1 MTPCS
6 TKSTKA
12 SFSSGS
18 ARLRLKRLP
27 LTTRRMTRSS
37 ISVRHKVSA
46 LAPISEVKRLKPI
59 CNDMPLLLSESLAL
73 FAPPLN
79 ERIANIK
86 WLPCNCL
93 FLLAAL
99 QQVETIQGLV
109 PTEPTDP
116 LARRGMPACGT

>member
-18 ARLRLKRLP
+18 ARLRLKRPP

-46 LAPISEVKRLKPI
+46 LAPISEVKLIKPI
-59 CNDMPLLLSESLAL
+59 RNDMPLLLSESLAL
-73 FAPPLN
+73 FAPPIK
-79 ERIANIK
+79 RANCK
-86 WLPCNCL
+86 YKMAPS
-93 FLLAAL
+93 
-99 QQVETIQGLV
+99 
-109 PTEPTDP
+109 
-116 LARRGMPACGT
+116 

>member
-46 LAPISEVKRLKPI
+46 LAPITYSQRHAIAVVGVSRALCTPIKRANCKYKLA
-59 CNDMPLLLSESLAL
+59 PL
-73 FAPPLN
+73 
-79 ERIANIK
+79 
-86 WLPCNCL
+86 
-93 FLLAAL
+93 
-99 QQVETIQGLV
+99 
-109 PTEPTDP
+109 
-116 LARRGMPACGT
+116 